1 MALILAN
8 DGIDASAKQA
18 LIDLGHVVDTA
29 KYEGD
34 ALLARLAEVDAVIVR
49 SATKIRNPE
58 IDAGAAG
65 NLKLIIRGGVGVDNI
80 NVDYAKEK
88 GIEVRNTPAAS
99 SSAVAELALG
109 HMLCLARHIGEA
121 NVTMREGKWL
131 KKQYSGTEIAGKT
144 LGLIGFGRIA
154 RSLAAK
160 CNALGMNVIFHTRR
174 QLACEDCD
182 DCEQFCLED
191 VLRESDYVSLHV
203 PFSGG
208 KPLIGKEEFELMK
221 DGVFIINCARG
232 GVVDE
237 DALVDAIESGKVA
250 GAALD
255 VFEVEPLE
263 NERIRNCDKIS
274 LTPHIGAATA
284 EAQARIGDN
293 IVDII
298 KERL

>member
-8 DGIDASAKQA
+8 DGIDKKAEADLKA
-18 LIDLGHVVDTA
+18 LGHEVDTQ

-34 ALLARLAEVDAVIVR
+34 ELLARLAQVDCVIVR
-49 SATKIRNPE
+49 SATKIRTAQ
-58 IDAGAAG
+58 IDAGAG
-65 NLKLIIRGGVGVDNI
+65 GRLKLIIRGGVGVDNI
-80 NVDYAKEK
+80 DVDYAEQK

-99 SSAVAELALG
+99 SSAVAELVLG
-109 HMLCLARHIGEA
+109 HMLTMARHIGEA
-121 NVTMREGKWL
+121 NVSMRQGKWL
-131 KKQYSGTEIAGKT
+131 KKEYTGSEIAGKT

-154 RSLAAK
+154 NSLAVK
-160 CNALGMNVIFHTRR
+160 CLALGMEVVFTDI
-174 QLACEDCD
+174 LDIECD
-182 DCEQFCLED
+182 ICPQVDFQQ
-191 VLRESDYVSLHV
+191 VLGMADYVSIHI

-208 KPLIGKEEFELMK
+208 APMIGKKEIDMMK

-232 GVVDE
+232 GIIDE
-237 DALVDAIESGKVA
+237 DALVDAIESGKVR

-255 VFEVEPLE
+255 VFAEEPLKNQRLLDCE
-263 NERIRNCDKIS
+263 KIS

-298 KERL
+298 KERF

>member
-8 DGIDASAKQA
+8 DGIDKKAEADLKA
-18 LIDLGHVVDTA
+18 LGHEVDTQ

-34 ALLARLAEVDAVIVR
+34 ELLARLAQVDCVIVR
-49 SATKIRNPE
+49 SATKIRTAQ
-58 IDAGAAG
+58 IDAGAG
-65 NLKLIIRGGVGVDNI
+65 GRLKLIIRGGVGVDNI
-80 NVDYAKEK
+80 DVDYAEQK

-99 SSAVAELALG
+99 SSAVAELVLG
-109 HMLCLARHIGEA
+109 HMLTMARHIGEA
-121 NVTMREGKWL
+121 NVSMRQGKWL
-131 KKQYSGTEIAGKT
+131 KKEYTGSEIAGKT

-154 RSLAAK
+154 NSLAVK
-160 CNALGMNVIFHTRR
+160 CLALGMEVVFTDI
-174 QLACEDCD
+174 LDIECD
-182 DCEQFCLED
+182 ICPQVDFQQ
-191 VLRESDYVSLHV
+191 VLGMADYVSIHI

-208 KPLIGKEEFELMK
+208 APMIGKKEIDMMK

-232 GVVDE
+232 GIIDE
-237 DALVDAIESGKVA
+237 DALVDAIESGKVR

-255 VFEVEPLE
+255 VFAEEPVKNQRLLDCE
-263 NERIRNCDKIS
+263 KIS

>member
-8 DGIDASAKQA
+8 DGIDASAEKA
-18 LIDLGHVVDTA
+18 LVELGHVVDTA

-80 NVDYAKEK
+80 NVDYAEEK

-121 NVTMREGKWL
+121 NVSMRQGKWM

-154 RSLAAK
+154 RSLAVK
-160 CNALGMNVIFHTRR
+160 CLALGMDVIFHDCL
-174 QLACEDCD
+174 QLEGDS
-182 DCEQFCLED
+182 CEQKCLED
-191 VLRESDYVSLHV
+191 VLRESDYISLHV

-263 NERIRNCDKIS
+263 NDRVRNCAKIS

-293 IVDII
+293 IVEII

>member
-8 DGIDASAKQA
+8 DGIDKKAEADLRA
-18 LIDLGHVVDTA
+18 LGHEVDTQ

-34 ALLARLAEVDAVIVR
+34 ELLARLAQVDCVIVR
-49 SATKIRNPE
+49 SATKIRTAQ
-58 IDAGAAG
+58 IDAGAG
-65 NLKLIIRGGVGVDNI
+65 GRLKLIIRGGVGVDNI
-80 NVDYAKEK
+80 DVDYAEQK
-88 GIEVRNTPAAS
+88 GLEVRNTPAAS
-99 SSAVAELALG
+99 SSAVAELVLG
-109 HMLCLARHIGEA
+109 HMLTMARHIGEA
-121 NVTMREGKWL
+121 NVSMRQGKWL
-131 KKQYSGTEIAGKT
+131 KKEYTGSEIAGKT

-154 RSLAAK
+154 NSLAVK
-160 CNALGMNVIFHTRR
+160 CLALGMEVVFTDI
-174 QLACEDCD
+174 LDIECD
-182 DCEQFCLED
+182 ICPQVDFQQ
-191 VLRESDYVSLHV
+191 VLGMADYVSIHI

-208 KPLIGKEEFELMK
+208 APMIGKKEIDMMK

-232 GVVDE
+232 GIIDE
-237 DALVDAIESGKVA
+237 DALVDAIESGKVR

-255 VFEVEPLE
+255 VFAEEPVKNQRLLDCE
-263 NERIRNCDKIS
+263 KIS

>member
-8 DGIDASAKQA
+8 DGIDKKAEADLKA
-18 LIDLGHVVDTA
+18 LGHEVDTQ

-34 ALLARLAEVDAVIVR
+34 ELLARLAQVDCVIVR
-49 SATKIRNPE
+49 SATKIRTAQ
-58 IDAGAAG
+58 IDAGAG
-65 NLKLIIRGGVGVDNI
+65 GRLKLIIRGGVGVDNI
-80 NVDYAKEK
+80 DVDYAEQK

-99 SSAVAELALG
+99 SSAVAELVLG
-109 HMLCLARHIGEA
+109 HMLTMARHIGEA
-121 NVTMREGKWL
+121 NVSMRQGKWL
-131 KKQYSGTEIAGKT
+131 KKEYTGSEIAGKT

-154 RSLAAK
+154 NSLAVK
-160 CNALGMNVIFHTRR
+160 CLALGMEVVFTDI
-174 QLACEDCD
+174 LDIECD
-182 DCEQFCLED
+182 ICPQVDFQQ
-191 VLRESDYVSLHV
+191 VLGMADYVSIHI

-208 KPLIGKEEFELMK
+208 APMIGKKEIDMMK

-232 GVVDE
+232 GIIDE
-237 DALVDAIESGKVA
+237 DALVDAIESGKVR

-255 VFEVEPLE
+255 VFAEEPLKNQRLLDCE
-263 NERIRNCDKIS
+263 KIS

>member
-8 DGIDASAKQA
+8 DGIDASAEQA
-18 LIDLGHVVDTA
+18 LVDLGHVVDTK

-65 NLKLIIRGGVGVDNI
+65 NLKLVIRGGVGVDNI
-80 NVDYAKEK
+80 NVDYAEEK

-121 NVTMREGKWL
+121 NVTMRQGKWL

-154 RSLAAK
+154 RSLADK
-160 CNALGMNVIFHTRR
+160 CRALGMSVIFH
-174 QLACEDCD
+174 DCLDIKSD
-182 DCEQFCLED
+182 DCQQKCLED
-191 VLRESDYVSLHV
+191 VLREADYVSLHI

-208 KPLIGKEEFELMK
+208 KPVIGKEEFAMMK
-221 DGVFIINCARG
+221 DGVYVINCARG
-232 GVVDE
+232 GAVDE

-263 NERIRNCDKIS
+263 NERVRNCDRIS
-274 LTPHIGAATA
+274 LTPHIGAATD